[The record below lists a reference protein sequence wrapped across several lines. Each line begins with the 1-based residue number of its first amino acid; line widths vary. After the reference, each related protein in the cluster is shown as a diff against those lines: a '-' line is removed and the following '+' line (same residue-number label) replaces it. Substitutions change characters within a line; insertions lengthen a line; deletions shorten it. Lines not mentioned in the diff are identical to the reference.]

1 MPDALLCP
9 SGMAGG
15 ALSPDGCGSMSAL
28 QRRCRILQEQN
39 AELRLAGLWRSRSG
53 QVVAI
58 EFGQVSG
65 KYPIFDIDPELRQF
79 SVAYGTQR
87 FRGSFNA
94 CFETL
99 WWEDGD
105 VWRRFPL
112 ADAAHRGLSDS
123 VVAHVAVPACVAVP
137 QPQIPQP
144 RQTTPGTARA
154 VDSCAPAP
162 PQQPQNVAT
171 TSSVSDSPQSPKVA
185 TKAPPP
191 PAATPPKSASSR
203 VVAAPP
209 AQPPA
214 ESAPKSD
221 RGFSRASTTA
231 LGRSSEAPAEESAN
245 GAQAASAR
253 PAAGSKGGKPSGP
266 PPSGPPAAPSGAPK
280 AGKGAPGA
288 GKGPPATPGRGPKP
302 KGKGG
307 GKRAGSFARGG
318 MSFGTG
324 GGSRDARPTFS

>member
-1 MPDALLCP
+1 M
-9 SGMAGG
+9 GG
-15 ALSPDGCGSMSAL
+15 SVLSADGCGSTSAL
-28 QRRCRILQEQN
+28 QRRCRVLQEQN

-79 SVAYGTQR
+79 SVAYGSQR

-112 ADAAHRGLSDS
+112 ADAARRGLSDS
-123 VVAHVAVPACVAVP
+123 VAVPVAAPPSFAPVP
-137 QPQIPQP
+137 QPQMPEP
-144 RQTTPGTARA
+144 RQTTPGAAR
-154 VDSCAPAP
+154 VPDSSVPVV
-162 PQQPQNVAT
+162 PQQPAYVAT
-171 TSSVSDSPQSPKVA
+171 TSTVSDSPQSPKVA
-185 TKAPPP
+185 TKAPPPAP

-209 AQPPA
+209 AQQPA
-214 ESAPKSD
+214 EAEPKTGE

-231 LGRSSEAPAEESAN
+231 FARSTDNSAEAAPEPSGNAGPQFS
-245 GAQAASAR
+245 SAR
-253 PAAGSKGGKPSGP
+253 PAAGSKGAKPGGP
-266 PPSGPPAAPSGAPK
+266 PPSGPPATPSGAPK
-280 AGKGAPGA
+280 AGKGAAGP